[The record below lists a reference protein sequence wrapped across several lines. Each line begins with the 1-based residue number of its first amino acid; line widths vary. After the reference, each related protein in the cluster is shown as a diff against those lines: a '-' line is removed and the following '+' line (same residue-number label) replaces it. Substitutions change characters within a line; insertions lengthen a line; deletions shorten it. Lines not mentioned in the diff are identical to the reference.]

1 MTASQDLKYLE
12 NEIEDLKR
20 QHPKAAQEFLNLM
33 IKAVKAKLV
42 YPANS
47 QLPTQFREEF
57 GKRGK
62 ELVEEANGIGFKIT
76 ASTISYEDNVIY
88 ENSNRA
94 ENFAHVFFRD
104 GVTGLRFLS
113 GIAPD
118 ELGRFVDLLAKMMR
132 TIYVD
137 NDMATLLWEENFDNI
152 EYDLIDDGL
161 EIETFEY
168 STDKFK
174 PSILFGS
181 KDIEEYFLNE
191 GDISL
196 SELSEDSGKD
206 PKTTPFRGP
215 AYSRLTQKSH
225 QMLNRISEFSA
236 EEKKELA
243 ELLAADAGTNYTE
256 YLLMMIFEIMGMEK
270 ELAGYTEVLGF
281 VGKVLDGFIAAGNL
295 SGASALLERLQE
307 MSSVLKSMKN
317 PRAEKIEA
325 FLFECASKEKI
336 ALLTKALNEQKEID
350 LGNLQLYMSKLPWAA
365 IDPLITALGELEEYR
380 ARQIICRVL
389 VDLARDHI
397 ELLARGL
404 DDVKWYVV
412 RNVVWI
418 MGEIG
423 DPKIINYLKR
433 TIRHPDY
440 RVRYETLNA
449 AARVK
454 AEEAGDFMVLALS
467 DPDFKI
473 QALSLKYMMKH
484 NYKRALAAIEN
495 VIKDKTFKNR
505 PPELIREFLEAY
517 AELGQTRALPYLKT
531 LLGKKMFA
539 SSSDERMRHYAA
551 LALGHINNQEA
562 VLMLRKLA
570 SSKDSRMASIATKAL
585 SMDKGEQK

>member
-1 MTASQDLKYLE
+1 L
-12 NEIEDLKR
+12 
-20 QHPKAAQEFLNLM
+20 EFLNLF

-57 GKRGK
+57 CKRGK
-62 ELVEEANGIGFKIT
+62 ELIEEADGLGFKIT
-76 ASTISYEDNVIY
+76 SSTLSYEDNVIY
-88 ENSNRA
+88 ENANRS

-104 GVTGLRFLS
+104 GLTGLRFLP
-113 GIAPD
+113 GIEPE

-132 TIYVD
+132 TTYVD
-137 NDMATLLWEENFDNI
+137 NDMATLLWEENFNHI

-168 STDKFK
+168 STDRFK
-174 PSILFGS
+174 PSMLLGS
-181 KDIEEYFLNE
+181 KDIEEYFL
-191 GDISL
+191 
-196 SELSEDSGKD
+196 SEDNITLPDLAEDSGAGS
-206 PKTTPFRGP
+206 KTTPFRGP
-215 AYSRLTQKSH
+215 AYSRMTQKAH
-225 QMLNRISEFSA
+225 QMLNRISEFSS
-236 EEKKELA
+236 EEKRELT
-243 ELLAADAGTNYTE
+243 ELLAADAGTNHTE
-256 YLLMMIFEIMGMEK
+256 YLLMMIFEILGMEK

-281 VGKVLDGFIAAGNL
+281 VGKVLDGFIASGNL
-295 SGASALLERLQE
+295 SGATALLERLQE

-336 ALLTKALNEQKEID
+336 GLLTKALNTQKEID

-380 ARQIICRVL
+380 ARQVICRVL
-389 VDLARDHI
+389 VDLARDHV

-404 DDVKWYVV
+404 DDEKWYVV

-454 AEEAGDFMVLALS
+454 GEEAGDFMVLALS

-473 QALSLKYMMKH
+473 QSLSLRYMMEH
-484 NYKRALAAIEN
+484 NYKRAVAAIEN
-495 VIKDKTFKNR
+495 AVKDKAFKNR

-517 AELGQTRALPYLKT
+517 ARLGQTRALPYLKS
-531 LLGKKMFA
+531 LLSKKIFA

-551 LALGHINNQEA
+551 LALGHINNQDA
-562 VLMLRKLA
+562 VFLLRKLA
-570 SSKDSRMASIATKAL
+570 SGKDSRMASMATKAL
-585 SMDKGEQK
+585 SMDKGETK